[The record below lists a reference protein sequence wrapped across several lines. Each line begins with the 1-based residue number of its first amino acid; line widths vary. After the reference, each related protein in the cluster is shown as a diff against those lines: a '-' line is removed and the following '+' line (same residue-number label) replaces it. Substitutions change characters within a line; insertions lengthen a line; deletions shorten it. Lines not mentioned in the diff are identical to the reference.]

1 MENGSNQEM
10 QAIIL
15 AAGES
20 SRFWPLN
27 FRHKS
32 LIRIMGKP
40 LIWHTVSALKESG
53 IDNIIIVQSPACDVE
68 KELKLFDCSA
78 KIDYVVQEKPL
89 GMGNAILCAKK
100 IIKGSFFVL
109 NANRVDCGSI
119 VKEMISLSQKTKAKM
134 VLAGE
139 ETKTPWLYGIARLE
153 GDKVLEVVE
162 KPAPGKEPSNIN
174 IAGIRLCCPEILKNL
189 EAAAGTRRNND
200 EFEVAISMFAKEN
213 DTRIIIFGDSAK
225 TVSMKYPWHLLAV
238 RNYLFD
244 KFLTKKNIAESARI
258 AKNAVIEGN
267 VFIGE
272 NAVIY
277 EGAAIKGPCYIG
289 DNSIIGNNSVVR
301 DYCNLEAGSL
311 VGSFAEAARV
321 IFQPDVHI
329 HSGYFGDSI
338 VDAGCRIGAG
348 TVTANARL
356 DREEIGAFVK
366 KEENGEKKTVMIK
379 TGLKSL
385 GVIIGRNSKIGIN
398 VSLMPGRMIGKNCI
412 VGPGSVLMENLG
424 DGQVRRS

>member
-1 MENGSNQEM
+1 
-10 QAIIL
+10 
-15 AAGES
+15 
-20 SRFWPLN
+20 
-27 FRHKS
+27 
-32 LIRIMGKP
+32 
-40 LIWHTVSALKESG
+40 
-53 IDNIIIVQSPACDVE
+53 
-68 KELKLFDCSA
+68 
-78 KIDYVVQEKPL
+78 
-89 GMGNAILCAKK
+89 
-100 IIKGSFFVL
+100 
-109 NANRVDCGSI
+109 
-119 VKEMISLSQKTKAKM
+119 
-134 VLAGE
+134 
-139 ETKTPWLYGIARLE
+139 
-153 GDKVLEVVE
+153 
-162 KPAPGKEPSNIN
+162 
-174 IAGIRLCCPEILKNL
+174 
-189 EAAAGTRRNND
+189 
-200 EFEVAISMFAKEN
+200 
-213 DTRIIIFGDSAK
+213 
-225 TVSMKYPWHLLAV
+225 MKYPWHLLAV